1 MNIISFFLL
10 SAPEGEQSPYSS
22 FLFIILIIAIF
33 YMFMIRPQQKKMKE
47 AKAFRESLKKGNKVV
62 TIGGI
67 HGKIESVK
75 DNAVILIVED
85 GNKIKIEKSAISS
98 ESSTNETEL
107 AQRKK

>member
-1 MNIISFFLL
+1 MADDPVITDEKKEVEVPENAAKT
-10 SAPEGEQSPYSS
+10 APSGST
-22 FLFIILIIAIF
+22 
-33 YMFMIRPQQKKMKE
+33 QQKKMKE

-98 ESSTNETEL
+98 ESSSNETEL